1 MKNRDKIDRPDDD
14 NPTRD
19 QGTWIIRPRR
29 RAKKPADQM
38 RLPLDDIRDDVDV
51 TRLSDEEFRMLLASD
66 ESDNVDDLD
75 WAFDERPDPNFLAQF
90 RKPMT
95 EAEEQE
101 FAMAIMEAIVS
112 AFEEV
117 FGKAEPK

>member
-1 MKNRDKIDRPDDD
+1 MKHQDKMSRPDDD
-14 NPTRD
+14 SPKPAR
-19 QGTWIIRPRR
+19 GTWIIRPR

-38 RLPLDDIRDDVDV
+38 RLPLDDVKDDVDV

-95 EAEEQE
+95 EAEEEE

-112 AFEEV
+112 AFEEA